1 MKRFAKF
8 FTRLIW
14 SISIVGVVLLAL
26 YVSLGRML
34 LPLLA
39 DYRESLQQEL
49 STTLNI
55 PVTIA
60 TLAGTWSGFNPAL
73 DIKTVQIGETELQ
86 SLSANRVLA
95 ELDVFSTLIEQ
106 SPVFRYLQV
115 EGLHLYLIEG
125 QSGGWHLKGF
135 NRTAG
140 EADPKLILTSLL
152 KQPHIQFTNT
162 TIHFQDRE
170 GQVKTLEDTKLAFNQ
185 TSEGYRLDGYVRQ
198 AQGGEAKLIAEMQQV
213 SPNSLGHLQL
223 FIDAS
228 PNNWKPWVALITPDD
243 IQLDN
248 LHLGGKLW
256 LNWQNK
262 QLTVSGRLEN
272 IGLAIQ
278 YQDLPKQQLS
288 KGYLQFNFNRQSN
301 KNWQLALPSANFRL
315 NGVAAP
321 FHNAFISYQQ
331 GKWTVASEQIN
342 LNLLKESS
350 LATKLLPEFPAQL
363 VTELNPRGLIQQ
375 LVVDWSSAMSDFQL
389 LGKLKQ
395 VAVAAKGFAPSASGV
410 SGLLYT
416 NAEQGW
422 FDLDSQQGFSLG
434 MVELFRKPWQY
445 RQATAH
451 LAWLKNAETFQLYT
465 NQAQLKHRGAEYNAK
480 LRLVFPLTEGPI
492 TMALQA
498 GVKNADAGLAY
509 QYIPAKHDVLPE
521 ELVKWL
527 DEAIVA
533 GKIEQGAF
541 MYNGPVTATDV
552 ENDISFGL
560 FFNVAEGT
568 VQYDSQW
575 PKADKLTGRVLVDN
589 TQVDVNIASGVVH
602 QADIQQLKLQV
613 AEQSKDNFA
622 VTVNSQL
629 KVPGPAVNHLLTH
642 SPIGDA
648 LGTRNKNTN
657 KDKDKTKKADQSL
670 QINGQFDSTL
680 KLMIP
685 IDKPEETEVVVTTQ
699 AKEGTINTADLGLV
713 VEQINGQ
720 IAYHSKKGITGNDI
734 QLTLFGH
741 PARLNM
747 SAKPVKRQLQQ
758 QFSLT
763 GKADA
768 PKVANWLQHQLELN
782 NQLNQ
787 KQQQQFNK
795 VAKGQF
801 SYSAKATMPFDQPEN
816 FKLLVK
822 SNLKGTAVNL
832 PEPLHKS
839 ATEQQSVNVEL
850 NQFGKTNRW
859 RVKLGSLLQSEWL
872 VQQGQ
877 LVGADLF
884 FGQGRQA
891 SKLKRQQLNVS
902 GQLAGLDLAKWWPWV
917 DMFTADTQR
926 QQKHQPKWQLSVDQ
940 LKLNEL
946 YSPVG
951 VLEDLVLSLNTY
963 QQVWQAE
970 VESDQLA
977 GRAVIP
983 FNSRQKPYEVAL
995 KRLHLP
1001 TLPKTAKNSKDQD
1014 PLAGFNPLT
1023 MPDMDIE
1030 VADLKIGNQVSGSF
1044 AAKLKNTPQTLK
1056 INNISAQINHL
1067 RVKGNIN
1074 WHKQQT
1080 DFKGVVRAVDLADVL
1095 EAWGQSA
1102 SITSKK
1108 AKFSI
1113 DVNWPGS
1120 PLNLS
1125 MAKLNGEIYSK
1136 IEHGRFLEA
1145 KGSANVLRVF
1155 GLLNFSSIARRIKL
1169 DFSDLLKSG
1178 VSFDKIKATTQ
1189 FANGEMRFKEP
1200 VEIEGPSSNFA
1211 LSGKANLVNDTL
1223 NMSLLVTLPVTNN
1236 LPFLAVLMGAP
1247 QVGGAIYLF
1256 DKLLGDK
1263 VEKFASARYTLTGS
1277 FSNPTI
1283 ALDKFFTDKTKQQ

>member
-14 SISIVGVVLLAL
+14 SVSIVGVVLLAL

-49 STTLNI
+49 STTLNV
-55 PVTIA
+55 PVTVA
-60 TLAGTWSGFNPAL
+60 KLTGTWSGFNPAL
-73 DIKTVQIGETELQ
+73 DIKTVQIGDTELQ

-95 ELDVFSTLIEQ
+95 ELDVFSTLLEQ

-115 EGLHLYLIEG
+115 EGLQLYLIEG
-125 QSGGWHLKGF
+125 QSGSWHLKGF
-135 NRTAG
+135 NPTAG
-140 EADPKLILTSLL
+140 EADPRLILASLL

-170 GQVKTLEDTKLAFNQ
+170 GQVETLEDAKLAFNQ

-213 SPNSLGHLQL
+213 SPSSLGHLQL

-228 PNNWKPWVALITPDD
+228 PNNWKPWIALITPQD
-243 IQLDN
+243 IQLDQLN
-248 LHLGGKLW
+248 LGGKLW

-262 QLTVSGRLEN
+262 QLTLSGRLEN
-272 IGLAIQ
+272 IDLAIQ
-278 YQDLPKQQLS
+278 YQDLPKQRLS
-288 KGYLQFNFNRQSN
+288 KGYLQFSFNRQSN

-315 NGVAAP
+315 NGIAAP
-321 FHNAFISYQQ
+321 FHNAFIRYQQ

-350 LATKLLPEFPAQL
+350 LATKLLPELPAQL
-363 VTELNPRGLIQQ
+363 VNELSPKGLIQQ
-375 LVVDWSSAMSDFQL
+375 LVVDWSSDVNDFQL

-416 NAEQGW
+416 TAEQGW

-451 LAWLKNAETFQLYT
+451 LAWLKTPKAFQLYT

-480 LRLVFPLTEGPI
+480 LRLVFPLIEGPI
-492 TMALQA
+492 TMALQV
-498 GVKNADAGLAY
+498 GVKNANAGLAY
-509 QYIPAKHDVLPE
+509 QYIPAKHDILPE

-533 GKIEQGAF
+533 GKVEQGAF

-575 PKADKLTGRVLVDN
+575 PKADKLTGQVLVDN
-589 TQVDVNIASGVVH
+589 KQVEVNIASGAVH

-613 AEQSKDNFA
+613 AEQSKDKFA

-629 KVPGPAVNHLLTH
+629 KVPGPTVNHLLTH

-648 LGTRNKNTN
+648 LGTRNKNEE
-657 KDKDKTKKADQSL
+657 KDKAKKADKNW

-680 KLMIP
+680 ELMIP
-685 IDKPEETEVVVTTQ
+685 IDKPEETEVAVITQ
-699 AKEGTINTADLGLV
+699 AKEGTINAADLGLV
-713 VEQINGQ
+713 IKQVNGQ

-734 QLTLFGH
+734 QLNVFGH

-747 SAKPVKRQLQQ
+747 SAQPVKRQLQQ

-768 PKVANWLQHQLELN
+768 PKVADWLQHQLELN
-782 NQLNQ
+782 NQLN
-787 KQQQQFNK
+787 KTQQQQFNNI
-795 VAKGQF
+795 AKGKF
-801 SYSAKATMPFDQPEN
+801 AYSAKATMPFNQPEN
-816 FKLLVK
+816 FKLFVK

-832 PEPLHKS
+832 PEPLYKS
-839 ATEQQSVNVEL
+839 ATEQQTVNVEL

-859 RVKLGSLLQSEWL
+859 RVQLGSLLQSEWL

-877 LVGADLF
+877 LAGADLV

-891 SKLKRQQLNVS
+891 SKLKRQQLNIS
-902 GQLAGLDLAKWWPWV
+902 GQLAELDLTKWWPWV
-917 DMFTADTQR
+917 DMFTQSADTQQ
-926 QQKHQPKWQLSVDQ
+926 QQKRQPKWQLSVDQ
-940 LKLNEL
+940 LELNQL
-946 YSPVG
+946 HSPMG
-951 VLEDLVLSLNTY
+951 VLENLVLSLNTY

-970 VESDQLA
+970 VGSDQLA

-983 FNSRQKPYEVAL
+983 FNSHQKPYEIAL

-1001 TLPKTAKNSKDQD
+1001 TLPKTVKNSDQQD
-1014 PLAGFNPLT
+1014 PLADFNPLT
-1023 MPDMDIE
+1023 LPDMEIE

-1044 AAKLKNTPQTLK
+1044 AAKLKTTSKALN
-1056 INNISAQINHL
+1056 ISNISAQINHL

-1074 WHKQQT
+1074 WQKQQT

-1125 MAKLNGEIYSK
+1125 IAKLNGEIYSK

-1155 GLLNFSSIARRIKL
+1155 GLLNFNSIARRIKL

-1189 FANGEMRFKEP
+1189 FANGEMWFKEP

-1211 LSGKANLVNDTL
+1211 LSGKANLINDTL

-1263 VEKFASARYTLTGS
+1263 VEKFASARYKLTGS

-1283 ALDKFFTDKTKQQ
+1283 ALDKFFTNKTKQQ